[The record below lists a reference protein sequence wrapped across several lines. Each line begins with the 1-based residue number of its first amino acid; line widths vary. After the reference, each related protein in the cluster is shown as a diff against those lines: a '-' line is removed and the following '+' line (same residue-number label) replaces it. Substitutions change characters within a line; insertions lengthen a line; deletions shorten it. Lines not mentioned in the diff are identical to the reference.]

1 MERLPDIVPVAPAIT
16 KNELQFDWNHE
27 EVKTYLKEVT
37 EKYAGLVVTEENLPD
52 MEKARREITSFR
64 TAITRFKQDGKRKLK
79 APAER
84 FARECDDLLKVVEDV
99 EGPIAVQL
107 ARYEA
112 ARKNELREEI
122 ITEYQMKA
130 SAMGLDMD
138 YWQLDIADRWL
149 NRTQKW
155 SDTCCAIDS
164 LIKQQLEQQ
173 KAVEARADAIKI
185 KKAYAQS
192 CVEMENQRF
201 ALKTPLELEEVYPGI
216 GTDGFDVEGTPMET
230 FRAMAEEAAR
240 ARHDLEEAARAEP
253 AENVPILAQEEPAPI
268 ESEITHEEPTE
279 SSKYVID
286 DSTMPKDGE
295 RPTYLAITISFTAQK
310 YAEKE
315 ARDYVKWLEN
325 DICNHGAFPV
335 VTIEEKEVWG

>member
-1 MERLPDIVPVAPAIT
+1 MERLPDIIPVAPAIT

-27 EVKTYLKEVT
+27 EVKAYLKEVT
-37 EKYAGLVVTEENLPD
+37 EKYVGLVVTEENLPD

-84 FARECDDLLKVVEDV
+84 FARECDDLLKVVEGV

-107 ARYEA
+107 AKYEA
-112 ARKNELREEI
+112 ARKMELKKEI

-149 NRTQKW
+149 NKTQKW
-155 SDTCCAIDS
+155 SETCCAIDS

-185 KKAYAQS
+185 KKAYAQN
-192 CVEMENQRF
+192 CVAMENQRF

-216 GTDGFDVEGTPMET
+216 ESDGFDVEGTPMET
-230 FRAMAEEAAR
+230 FRAMAEEAAS
-240 ARHDLEEAARAEP
+240 ARHDLEEAARTEP
-253 AENVPILAQEEPAPI
+253 AENAPILAQDEPTPVKG
-268 ESEITHEEPTE
+268 EITHEELAK

-295 RPTYLAITISFTAQK
+295 RPTYLAVTISFTAPK
-310 YAEKE
+310 YTENDV
-315 ARDYVKWLEN
+315 RGYVKWLEN
-325 DICNHGAFPV
+325 EICNHGAFPV
-335 VTIEEKEVWG
+335 VTIEEKEVWE

>member
-1 MERLPDIVPVAPAIT
+1 MERLPDIIPVAPAIT

-27 EVKTYLKEVT
+27 AVKAYLQEVT
-37 EKYAGLVVTEENLPD
+37 EKYVGLVVTEENLPD

-112 ARKNELREEI
+112 ARKNEVKREI
-122 ITEYQMKA
+122 VTEYQMKA
-130 SAMGLDMD
+130 SAMGLDMN
-138 YWQLDIADRWL
+138 YWQLDISDRWL
-149 NRTQKW
+149 NKTQKW

-173 KAVEARADAIKI
+173 KAVEARADAIKV
-185 KKAYAQS
+185 KKAYAKN

-201 ALKTPLELEEVYPGI
+201 ALKTPLELEEVYPGFSSPGL
-216 GTDGFDVEGTPMET
+216 GTSFKFERMACKNVRNVELSRILDDYQCEILRSHIRVHMKNKLLDLEMNCSRPAVGGGPLNIRRLAEEERLNNNAMQQCMAESL
-230 FRAMAEEAAR
+230 RACREAEAMAYAA
-240 ARHDLEEAARAEP
+240 
-253 AENVPILAQEEPAPI
+253 NQLAVQTAI
-268 ESEITHEEPTE
+268 NN
-279 SSKYVID
+279 
-286 DSTMPKDGE
+286 TM
-295 RPTYLAITISFTAQK
+295 L
-310 YAEKE
+310 
-315 ARDYVKWLEN
+315 L
-325 DICNHGAFPV
+325 
-335 VTIEEKEVWG
+335 